1 MTDSIIRDLVGY
13 AGNPPQPNWPHRARL
28 AVNFVLNVE
37 EGSERSVSLGDGVN
51 ETGLA
56 EVSGGRHPAGIRDLG
71 LQSLYDYGS
80 RAGVWR
86 VLQLF
91 QERQMPMTV
100 YACAMALEC
109 NPAMTEALAAAGCD
123 FAGHGWRWINHFELD
138 KDSERAHIAKAVE
151 IIQRLTGERPYGWY
165 CRYAPSDN
173 TRRLL
178 VEEGGFLYDSDSYAD
193 DVPYWQE
200 VAGKSHLIIPY
211 TLDTNDLKFGAP
223 ASYGSGED
231 FFNHLRDSF
240 DQLYEE
246 GATAPKM
253 LSVGLHT
260 RLVGRPGR
268 ARALARFLDHVQN
281 HPDVWVTRRVDIA
294 RHWIAHHQPN
304 NQP

>member
-1 MTDSIIRDLVGY
+1 
-13 AGNPPQPNWPHRARL
+13 
-28 AVNFVLNVE
+28 
-37 EGSERSVSLGDGVN
+37 
-51 ETGLA
+51 
-56 EVSGGRHPAGIRDLG
+56 
-71 LQSLYDYGS
+71 
-80 RAGVWR
+80 
-86 VLQLF
+86 
-91 QERQMPMTV
+91 
-100 YACAMALEC
+100 
-109 NPAMTEALAAAGCD
+109 MTEALAAAGCD

-138 KDSERAHIAKAVE
+138 EDSERAHIAKAVE

-260 RLVGRPGR
+260 RLVGRP
-268 ARALARFLDHVQN
+268 
-281 HPDVWVTRRVDIA
+281 
-294 RHWIAHHQPN
+294 
-304 NQP
+304 

>member
-138 KDSERAHIAKAVE
+138 EDSERAHIAKAVE

-304 NQP
+304 NRP

>member
-1 MTDSIIRDLVGY
+1 VTDSIIRDLVGY

-138 KDSERAHIAKAVE
+138 EDSERAHIAKAVE

-304 NQP
+304 NRP